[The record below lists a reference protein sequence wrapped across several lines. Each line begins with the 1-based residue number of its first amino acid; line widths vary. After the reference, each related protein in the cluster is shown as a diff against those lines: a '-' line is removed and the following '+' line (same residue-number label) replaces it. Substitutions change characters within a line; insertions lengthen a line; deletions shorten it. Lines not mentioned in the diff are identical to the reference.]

1 MSEKGRVAFLDIE
14 STSLTADSGFIVGIG
29 IMWDDEKWSHEFLKG
44 SVIEGEAELIR
55 KSINELSN
63 ATTIVTW
70 NGLAFDIPMLIAR
83 AIIHNIDPT
92 PIILKEHIDLYRY
105 AKKLLKLSEYSL
117 DAVAKYMGI
126 PKKVELKG
134 RDMPPYYMK
143 AIAGDQEAMK
153 LIIEHCYDDLQALKK
168 IYDKMRK
175 IVDAVKSIELENIM
189 EEYV

>member
-44 SVIEGEAELIR
+44 SVIEG
-55 KSINELSN
+55 

-70 NGLAFDIPMLIAR
+70 NGLTFDIPMLIAR

-175 IVDAVKSIELENIM
+175 IVDAVKSVELENIM

>member
-1 MSEKGRVAFLDIE
+1 MNEKGRIAFLDIE
-14 STSLTADSGFIVGIG
+14 STSLTADSGFIVGVG
-29 IMWDDEKWSHEFLKG
+29 IMWDDGKWSHEFLKG

-55 KSINELSN
+55 KSIDELSN
-63 ATTIVTW
+63 ATIIVTW
-70 NGLAFDIPMLIAR
+70 NGIAFDIPMLIAR
-83 AIIHNIDPT
+83 AIIHDIDPT

-175 IVDAVKSIELENIM
+175 IVDVVKSIELRNVM
-189 EEYV
+189 EECT